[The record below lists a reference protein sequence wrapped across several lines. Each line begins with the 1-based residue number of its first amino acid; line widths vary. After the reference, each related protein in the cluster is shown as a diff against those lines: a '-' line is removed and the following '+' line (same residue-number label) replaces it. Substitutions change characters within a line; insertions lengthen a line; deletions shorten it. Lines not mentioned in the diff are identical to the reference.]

1 MTAATQFFAILGA
14 HFFLILFGGLE
25 LVAAVILIG
34 ALPRRSRRRMGDE
47 ERRHGSRGKFGRSRV
62 RGESFGEIL
71 EDGLATDGEHVSI
84 IYDRREQLPCFAYG
98 NVERLLGVPLTRL
111 QEDVETVLPSFQAQG
126 EVKRFWKQYLKWDG
140 KTELSTELTRTDG
153 RCYRVFVHRCTDQPY
168 DIFVFQNITELR
180 QRELVYK
187 EKMQEAEEASQFKT
201 SFLFRMSHEIRTP
214 MNGIIGMLTLAKG
227 KLPADHPAMQY
238 LAKADTLSDQLLSLI
253 NDILDMSRIEAGK
266 VELEQR
272 PFSLKAFQTKIYD
285 MFAKTLEQKGIHY
298 VVEAE
303 DLTVDWVLGDELR
316 VSQVILNFLSNASKF
331 TEQGEIAVHFHQML
345 LKDGKV
351 DLAIKVHDTGIGMQP
366 EFLERIFRPFEQED
380 ASTTRRYGG
389 TGLGMAISDQLV
401 KLMGGHIIVESV
413 PGRGSDFT
421 VYLSFPLAEAP
432 AAEEAPVVETTEEE
446 TQSAATACHIL
457 MAEDNEVNAMI
468 ATEILQEKGASIETV
483 GNGQAAVDAFAS
495 HPAHFYDL
503 ILMDVQMPVMD
514 GRTAARTIRS
524 MERADAKSIP
534 IIALS
539 ADAFI
544 EDVRLSKE
552 SGMNDHV
559 AKPIDFDALW
569 SLIQTTLSHT
579 V

>member
-1 MTAATQFFAILGA
+1 MTAATQFFATLGS

-34 ALPRRSRRRMGDE
+34 ALPKRSLHEREDEKSDRGRSSRRRTRAEG
-47 ERRHGSRGKFGRSRV
+47 FGA
-62 RGESFGEIL
+62 IL
-71 EDGLATDGEHVSI
+71 EDGLAMDGEHVSI
-84 IYDRREQLPCFAYG
+84 IYDRGLQFPCYAYG
-98 NVERLLGVPLTRL
+98 NVEKLLGVSLSRL
-111 QEDVETVLPSFQAQG
+111 QEDVETVLPFFQSP
-126 EVKRFWKQYLKWDG
+126 EELKHFWKQYLKWDG
-140 KTELSTELTRTDG
+140 AAELSTEIQRKDG
-153 RCYRVFVHRCTDQPY
+153 RYYRVLVHRCGEKDY

-180 QRELVYK
+180 QRELIYK
-187 EKMQEAEEASQFKT
+187 EKMHEAEEASQFKT

-227 KLPADHPAMQY
+227 KLPEHHPAMQY

-272 PFSLKAFQTKIYD
+272 PFSLKAFQTKLYD
-285 MFAKTLEQKGIHY
+285 MFAKTLEQKGVHY
-298 VVEAE
+298 TVEAE
-303 DLTVDWVLGDELR
+303 DLTVDWVIGDELR
-316 VSQVILNFLSNASKF
+316 VSQVIINFLSNASKF
-331 TEQGEIAVHFHQML
+331 TEKGEISVRFHQML
-345 LKDGKV
+345 LKDGQV
-351 DLAIKVHDTGIGMQP
+351 DLAMKVHDTGIGMQP
-366 EFLERIFRPFEQED
+366 EFLDRIFRPFEQED

-401 KLMGGHIIVESV
+401 KLMGGHIMVESV

-421 VYLSFPLAEAP
+421 VYLSFPIATEAAQEAEQATEG
-432 AAEEAPVVETTEEE
+432 AGSPVTT
-446 TQSAATACHIL
+446 SVACHIL

-468 ATEILQEKGASIETV
+468 ATEILQEKGATIETV
-483 GNGQAAVDAFAS
+483 RDGQAAVDAFTA

-514 GRTAARTIRS
+514 GRTAARTIRAL
-524 MERADAKSIP
+524 ERADAKSIP